1 MQADGRTAPS
11 DPEGR
16 ARPIIE
22 HVAPQV
28 DGGAYPVKREA
39 GDLVVVEA
47 DVFADGHDALACE
60 TLWRHETESRW
71 KSVHMEPLVNDR
83 WTASFVVERQ
93 GRYDFCVSA
102 TVDTYGTWLRD
113 ALIKQHAGQ
122 DLTVELLVGA
132 EILAATALRARGEDR
147 NRLGD
152 LARSLQD
159 ASGSGSGSPSELGR
173 ALEAV
178 SAPGAVAL
186 ARRYP
191 DPAPLATSSELPI
204 MVSRREARFSS
215 WYELF
220 PRSAS
225 PDPGRHG
232 TLSDVRHRLDYVSRL
247 GFDVLYLPPIHPI
260 GRTNRKGRDGSRE
273 AGPDDPGSPW
283 AIGSPE
289 GGHTAVHP
297 ELGTIEDVI
306 DLVADARSRGIEVA
320 LDIAFQCSPDHP
332 WVKEH
337 PEWFRW
343 LPDGTVRYAE
353 NPPKRYEDIYPI
365 HFSTSDWEALWR
377 ELLEVVLFWVDK
389 GITIFRVDNPHTKP
403 LRFWDWLIAQVKSSH
418 PDVLFLSEA
427 FTRPKVMHRLAKG
440 GFDQS
445 YTYFAWRNTK
455 PEIEEYLTELH
466 TTEVADFFRPNFW
479 PNTPDILTETL
490 QHDGRPAFM
499 SRLVLAATSVASYG
513 IYGPVFE
520 LCENEPRTTGSEEYL
535 HSEKYEIR
543 HFDLDAPGTLA
554 GFVARVNQIRREN
567 QVLQYDRNFELCAVD
582 NDALVAYARTF
593 PLIDGRARKRAQ
605 PTHSAGGAIDT
616 RPIVVVVNLDP
627 EYRQSGWLEIDLEA
641 LGMDP
646 VAPFD
651 VHDLLTGARY
661 TWQGSG
667 NFVVLDPSVVPAHI
681 LRLGEP

>member
-1 MQADGRTAPS
+1 MKVDGRRAPS
-11 DPEGR
+11 DLEGR
-16 ARPIIE
+16 ARPVIE
-22 HVAPQV
+22 QVTPQV
-28 DGGAYPVKREA
+28 DGGSVPVKREA

-47 DVFADGHDALACE
+47 DVFADGHDELACE
-60 TLWRHETESRW
+60 VLWRHETGSRW
-71 KSVHMEPLVNDR
+71 KSARMELLVNDR
-83 WTASFVVERQ
+83 WSATFLVERE
-93 GRYDFCVSA
+93 GRYLFCVSA
-102 TVDTYGTWLRD
+102 TVDSYGTWLRD

-132 EILAATALRARGEDR
+132 ELLSATAARARNEDR
-147 NRLGD
+147 ARLEA
-152 LARSLQD
+152 LAKQLQES
-159 ASGSGSGSPSELGR
+159 SGSATPSELSH

-191 DPAPLATSSELPI
+191 DLEPAVTSTELPI
-204 MVSRREARFSS
+204 VASRRKARFSS

-225 PDPGRHG
+225 PAPGRQG
-232 TLSDVRHRLDYVSRL
+232 TLVDVRGRLDYVSRL

-297 ELGTIEDVI
+297 ELGTIED
-306 DLVADARSRGIEVA
+306 LVALVEDARARGIEVA
-320 LDIAFQCSPDHP
+320 IDLAFQCSPDHP

-365 HFSTSDWEALWR
+365 HFATPDWRALWNQ
-377 ELLEVVLFWVDK
+377 LLEVVLFWVDK

-403 LRFWDWLIAQVKSSH
+403 LRFWDWLIAEVKALH
-418 PDVLFLSEA
+418 PEILFLSEA

-455 PEIEEYLTELH
+455 PELEEYLTELH
-466 TTEVADFFRPNFW
+466 TTEAADFFRPNFW

-490 QHDGRPAFM
+490 QHGGRPAFM
-499 SRLVLAATSVASYG
+499 ARLVLAATSVASYG

-520 LCENEPRTTGSEEYL
+520 LCENEPRSTGSEEYL

-567 QVLQYDRNFELCAVD
+567 QVLQYDRNLRLCSIE
-582 NDALVAYARTF
+582 NDALIAYARTH
-593 PLIDGRARKRAQ
+593 PLVDVDGGRHRAERDSTAVD
-605 PTHSAGGAIDT
+605 P

-627 EYRQSGWLEIDLEA
+627 LYRQSGWLELDLPA
-641 LGMDP
+641 LGLDP
-646 VAPFD
+646 NASYD

-661 TWQGSG
+661 HWEGPR
-667 NFVVLDPSVVPAHI
+667 NFVVLDPAVVPAHI